1 MVAAARPRRDLSRSS
16 DAGARRRELLAEARL
31 YFVCEALPGGQ
42 DAEAL
47 LRAALAGGAEIVQLR
62 DKTAGE
68 DLLERSGA
76 TFARVAAEHDALFI
90 VNDSPA
96 LARALGADGVHL
108 GQEDGELAAA
118 RELLGPEAIIGVST
132 HSPAQLAEAAAA
144 GIADYASVGPVWETP
159 TKAGRPAVGL
169 DLVRHAAA
177 TANLPFFAIGGID
190 TGNVG
195 DVLDAGATRIAV
207 VRAVRDAADPAAVAR
222 ELRQALTGRG

>member
-1 MVAAARPRRDLSRSS
+1 MSRSS
-16 DAGARRRELLAEARL
+16 GAGGRRRELLAQAHL
-31 YFVCEALPGGQ
+31 YFVCEALPGGE
-42 DAEAL
+42 DPEPL
-47 LRAALAGGAEIVQLR
+47 LRATLGAGAQIVQLR
-62 DKTAGE
+62 DKAAGE
-68 DLLERSGA
+68 ELLERSGA
-76 TFARVAAEHDALFI
+76 TFARLAAEHDALFI

-108 GQEDGELAAA
+108 GQDDGELAAA

-132 HSPAQLAEAAAA
+132 HSPAQLAEAART
-144 GIADYASVGPVWETP
+144 GVADYASIGPVWETP

-177 TANLPFFAIGGID
+177 TADLPFFAIGGID

-207 VRAVRDAADPAAVAR
+207 VRAVRDATDPAAVAR
-222 ELRQALTGRG
+222 ELRQALSVRG